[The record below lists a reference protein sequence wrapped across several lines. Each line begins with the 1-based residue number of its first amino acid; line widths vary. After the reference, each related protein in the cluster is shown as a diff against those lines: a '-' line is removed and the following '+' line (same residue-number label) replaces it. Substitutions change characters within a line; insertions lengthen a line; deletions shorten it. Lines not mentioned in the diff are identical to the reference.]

1 MNPDL
6 NRLQPYPFQKLAA
19 LFREIQPNQD
29 YHPISL
35 SIGEPKHA
43 MPQFIKDALTAN
55 LDGLANYPTTA
66 GSDALR
72 NAIANWLAARYGI
85 PLPDA
90 RSQVLPGNGSRE
102 ALFAFAQAVIAR
114 SRNEQRY
121 AAAVYRQH
129 L

>member
-6 NRLQPYPFQKLAA
+6 QRLQPYPFQKLAA
-19 LFREIQPNQD
+19 LFREVTLNPD
-29 YHPISL
+29 YRPISL

-43 MPQFIKDALTAN
+43 TPQFIKDTLSAN

-72 NAIANWLAARYGI
+72 NAIASWLVMRYGI

-90 RSQVLPGNGSRE
+90 STQVLPVNGSRE
-102 ALFAFAQAVIAR
+102 ALFAFAQTVIDR
-114 SRNEQRY
+114 
-121 AAAVYRQH
+121 
-129 L
+129 